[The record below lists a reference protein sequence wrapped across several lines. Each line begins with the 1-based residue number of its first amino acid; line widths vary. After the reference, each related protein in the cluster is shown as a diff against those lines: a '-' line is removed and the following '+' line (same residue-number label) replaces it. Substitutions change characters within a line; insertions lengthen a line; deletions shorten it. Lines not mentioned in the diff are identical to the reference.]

1 MADRMETAPDEMLGR
16 VGGAWGFLL
25 FFGLLTLA
33 FGILIIAWPQ
43 ETVQVV
49 AFLFGLQL
57 AIVGIFRL
65 IGSFA
70 FDKDSSSRVL
80 TVLLSVLAI
89 VVGIACIRN
98 TFTTVAV
105 LGFILGIFWIVAGV
119 IEFVVTVSHDMPSRG
134 WKIAGGILSTLA
146 GLVVVAYPNM
156 SLSLLAWI
164 LGIWIAIFG
173 LIEVVA
179 AFQIRKVEKAA

>member
-1 MADRMETAPDEMLGR
+1 MADRMEASPDEMLGR

-43 ETVQVV
+43 ETIQVV

-65 IGSFA
+65 IGSFS
-70 FDKDSSSRVL
+70 FDKNSSSRVL
-80 TVLLSVLAI
+80 TVILSLLAI
-89 VVGIACIRN
+89 IVGIACMRN
-98 TFTTVAV
+98 TFATVAV
-105 LGFILGIFWIVAGV
+105 LGLILGIFWIVAGV
-119 IEFVVTVSHDMPSRG
+119 IEFVVAVGHDMPNRG

-146 GLVVVAYPNM
+146 GLVVVSYPNM

-173 LIEVVA
+173 LIEIMA
-179 AFQIRKVEKAA
+179 AFQARKLEKAA